1 MAGLAVNVAVIHEN
15 KILLTQRD
23 DFETWI
29 LPSGGVEDGES
40 IAQAAIRETKE
51 ETGLDV
57 ELERLVGV
65 YSRLSN
71 MSPVHA
77 VLFTAKPIGGEIKCQ
92 EGETI
97 AVEWFA
103 FNEIPSPLSAGHK
116 RRIEDAISGVSG
128 VTVLQEFKISA
139 MSEKITRSELM
150 ELRDKSGLSRQ
161 DFYVKIFEN
170 AELKE
175 TTEVSGFKR
184 VDLESPGRNEEEE

>member
-1 MAGLAVNVAVIHEN
+1 MAGLAVNVAVIHEG

-57 ELERLVGV
+57 ELTGLVGV
-65 YSRLSN
+65 YSRISN
-71 MSPVHA
+71 MSPGYM
-77 VLFTAKPIGGEIKCQ
+77 VLFAARPIGGEIKCQ

-103 FNEIPSPLSAGHK
+103 FDEIPSPLSAGHK
-116 RRIEDAISGVSG
+116 RRIEDAISGVRG
-128 VTVLQEFKISA
+128 VTVLQEFKLPA
-139 MSEKITRSELM
+139 MPDGLTRKELI

-161 DFYVKIFEN
+161 DFYLSIFEQ

-175 TTEVSGFKR
+175 TTEV
-184 VDLESPGRNEEEE
+184 PGV

>member
-1 MAGLAVNVAVIHEN
+1 MSGLAVNVAVIHEG

-23 DFETWI
+23 DLETWI

-57 ELERLVGV
+57 ELTRLVGV

-71 MSPVHA
+71 MPPVYA

-92 EGETI
+92 AGETI
-97 AVEWFA
+97 AVEWYN
-103 FNEIPSPLSAGHK
+103 FNEISSPLSAGHK

-128 VTVLQEFKISA
+128 VSVLQEFTIPA
-139 MSEKITRSELM
+139 IPEKITRKELM
-150 ELRDKSGLSRQ
+150 ELRDSSGLSRQ
-161 DFYVKIFEN
+161 DFYIKLFEN

-175 TTEVSGFKR
+175 TTEVLGFK
-184 VDLESPGRNEEEE
+184 EEE

>member
-1 MAGLAVNVAVIHEN
+1 MAGLAVNVAIIHEN

-57 ELERLVGV
+57 ELIRLVGV

-77 VLFTAKPIGGEIKCQ
+77 ILFVAKPIGGEIKCQ

-103 FNEIPSPLSAGHK
+103 FDEIPSPLSAGQK
-116 RRIEDAISGVSG
+116 RRIEDAVSGVSG
-128 VTVLQEFKISA
+128 VAVLQEFKLPEMPNGLS
-139 MSEKITRSELM
+139 KKELM
-150 ELRDKSGLSRQ
+150 ELRDTSGLSRQ
-161 DFYVKIFEN
+161 DFYLRMFEN
-170 AELKE
+170 AEFKE
-175 TTEVSGFKR
+175 TTEVSGIQ
-184 VDLESPGRNEEEE
+184 VDEK

>member
-1 MAGLAVNVAVIHEN
+1 MAGLAVNVALIHEG

-29 LPSGGVEDGES
+29 LPSGGIEDGES
-40 IAQAAIRETKE
+40 ISQAAIRETKE

-71 MSPVHA
+71 MPPVYA
-77 VLFTAKPIGGEIKCQ
+77 LLFTAKPIGGEIKCQ

-97 AVEWFA
+97 AVEWFN
-103 FNEIPSPLSAGHK
+103 FNELPSHLSAGHK

-128 VTVLQEFKISA
+128 VSVLQEFTIPA
-139 MSEKITRSELM
+139 IPEKITRKELM
-150 ELRDKSGLSRQ
+150 ELRDSSGLSRQ
-161 DFYVKIFEN
+161 DFYIKLFEN
-170 AELKE
+170 AEVKE
-175 TTEVSGFKR
+175 TTEVIGFK
-184 VDLESPGRNEEEE
+184 EEE